1 MPSSPLAQSARR
13 SFVIGFAL
21 SAAVIAGAGHLAAAT
36 HGSHNSQGPVEFS
49 ADHGDFQD
57 KQQRAILSGNVVVVQ
72 AELRL
77 TADRTLMAYTNTDKL
92 TLQRIDATGNVVVTR
107 NDERASGDIAVYDL
121 IRKQITMVGHVALSR
136 ANGDNL
142 NGGRLVIDL
151 DTGLSSID
159 GHSAAPAQGAGASGP
174 GAGQSGRVSGTFN
187 VPKRDERKP

>member
-121 IRKQITMVGHVALSR
+121 SRKQITMVGHVALSR

>member
-121 IRKQITMVGHVALSR
+121 NRKQITMVGHVALSR

-187 VPKRDERKP
+187 VHKRDERKP